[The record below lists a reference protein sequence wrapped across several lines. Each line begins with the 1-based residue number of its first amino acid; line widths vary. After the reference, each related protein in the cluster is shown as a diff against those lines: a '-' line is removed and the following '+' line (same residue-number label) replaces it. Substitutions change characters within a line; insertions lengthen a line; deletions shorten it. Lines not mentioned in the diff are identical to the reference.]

1 MMAETGKSSKKS
13 ALSFEENLK
22 RLEEIVERL
31 EVESVDLDESLR
43 LFEEGIAVLRDASA
57 ALTSA
62 ETRVR
67 QLVEAADGTLELRE
81 LDT

>member
-1 MMAETGKSSKKS
+1 MAESRKSSKAQS
-13 ALSFEENLK
+13 PTFEQNLK

-31 EVESVDLDESLR
+31 ELESVDLDESLR
-43 LFEEGIAVLRDASA
+43 LFEEGISVLRDASA

-62 ETRVR
+62 ETKVK
-67 QLVEAADGTLELRE
+67 QLVEMADGTLELRE

>member
-1 MMAETGKSSKKS
+1 MKPDTST
-13 ALSFEENLK
+13 FEQNLR

-31 EVESVDLDESLR
+31 ELESVDLDESLR
-43 LFEEGIAVLRDASA
+43 LFEEGIAVLRDAST

-67 QLVEAADGTLELRE
+67 QLVELADGTLALRD

>member
-1 MMAETGKSSKKS
+1 MAETRKKAKSP
-13 ALSFEENLK
+13 SFEDNLK

-31 EVESVDLDESLR
+31 EIESVDLDESLR

-57 ALTSA
+57 VLTIA

-81 LDT
+81 LDA

>member
-1 MMAETGKSSKKS
+1 MAEARKS
-13 ALSFEENLK
+13 AKSATPTFEQNLK

-31 EVESVDLDESLR
+31 EMESVDLDESLR
-43 LFEEGIAVLRDASA
+43 LFEEGIAVLRDAST

-67 QLVEAADGTLELRE
+67 QLIELADGTLELRE
-81 LDT
+81 LDS

>member
-1 MMAETGKSSKKS
+1 MADARKS
-13 ALSFEENLK
+13 AKTGTTTFEQNLK

-31 EVESVDLDESLR
+31 ELESVDLDESLR

-67 QLVEAADGTLELRE
+67 QLVELADGTLELRE
-81 LDT
+81 LDS

>member
-1 MMAETGKSSKKS
+1 MAETRKKARS
-13 ALSFEENLK
+13 QSFEDNLK

-57 ALTSA
+57 ALTVA

-67 QLVEAADGTLELRE
+67 QLVEAADGSLELRE
-81 LDT
+81 LET

>member
-1 MMAETGKSSKKS
+1 MAEPRRKKPD
-13 ALSFEENLK
+13 APSFEDNLK

-31 EVESVDLDESLR
+31 EMESVDLDESLR
-43 LFEEGIAVLRDASA
+43 LFEEGIAVLRDASS
-57 ALTSA
+57 ALNVA

-81 LDT
+81 LDA

>member
-1 MMAETGKSSKKS
+1 MAAAASRKEKQGP
-13 ALSFEENLK
+13 SFEENLK

-43 LFEEGIAVLRDASA
+43 LFEEGIAVLREAST
-57 ALTSA
+57 ALASA

-67 QLVEAADGTLELRE
+67 QLVELADGSIELRE
-81 LDT
+81 LDA

>member
-1 MMAETGKSSKKS
+1 MAETRKK
-13 ALSFEENLK
+13 ATAPSFEANLK

-31 EVESVDLDESLR
+31 DVESVDLDESLR
-43 LFEEGIAVLRDASA
+43 LFEEGIAVLREAST
-57 ALTSA
+57 ALTVA

-81 LDT
+81 LDV

>member
-1 MMAETGKSSKKS
+1 MAEQRKTAKADSPT
-13 ALSFEENLK
+13 FEKNLK

-31 EVESVDLDESLR
+31 ELDSVDLDESLR

-57 ALTSA
+57 ALSVA

-81 LDT
+81 LDV

>member
-1 MMAETGKSSKKS
+1 MAEPRKTAKSDSP
-13 ALSFEENLK
+13 SFEQNLK

-31 EVESVDLDESLR
+31 ELESVDLDESLR
-43 LFEEGIAVLRDASA
+43 LFEEGIAVLRDAST
-57 ALTSA
+57 ALTTA

-67 QLVEAADGTLELRE
+67 QLVELADGTLELRE

>member
-1 MMAETGKSSKKS
+1 MAEPRKKMKPDTPT
-13 ALSFEENLK
+13 FEQNLR

-31 EVESVDLDESLR
+31 ELESVDLDESLR
-43 LFEEGIAVLRDASA
+43 LFEEGIAVLRDAST
-57 ALTSA
+57 ALASA

-67 QLVEAADGTLELRE
+67 QLVELADGTLALRD

>member
-1 MMAETGKSSKKS
+1 MAEPRKK
-13 ALSFEENLK
+13 AKPHTPTFEQNLQ

-31 EVESVDLDESLR
+31 ELESVDLDESLR
-43 LFEEGIAVLRDASA
+43 LFEEGIAVLRDAST

-67 QLVEAADGTLELRE
+67 QLVELADGTLALRD

>member
-1 MMAETGKSSKKS
+1 MAETRKK
-13 ALSFEENLK
+13 ATAPSFEANLK

-31 EVESVDLDESLR
+31 DVESVDLDESLR
-43 LFEEGIAVLRDASA
+43 LFEEGISVLRDAST
-57 ALTSA
+57 ALTVA

-81 LDT
+81 LDV

>member
-1 MMAETGKSSKKS
+1 MAATPRKEKKGP
-13 ALSFEENLK
+13 SFEENLK

-43 LFEEGIAVLRDASA
+43 LFEEGIAVLRDAST
-57 ALTSA
+57 ALASA
-62 ETRVR
+62 ETRVK
-67 QLVEAADGTLELRE
+67 QLVELADGSLELRE

>member
-1 MMAETGKSSKKS
+1 MADARKS
-13 ALSFEENLK
+13 AKTGTPTFEQNLK

-31 EVESVDLDESLR
+31 ELESVDLDESLR
-43 LFEEGIAVLRDASA
+43 LFEEGIAVLRDAST

-67 QLVEAADGTLELRE
+67 QLVDLADGTLELRE
-81 LDT
+81 LDS

>member
-1 MMAETGKSSKKS
+1 MAEARKKKS
-13 ALSFEENLK
+13 DAPSFEDNLK

-31 EVESVDLDESLR
+31 EMESVDLDESLR

-57 ALTSA
+57 ALNVA

-81 LDT
+81 LDA

>member
-1 MMAETGKSSKKS
+1 MAETRKK
-13 ALSFEENLK
+13 AKPEKPSFEDNLK

-31 EVESVDLDESLR
+31 ELESVDLDESLR
-43 LFEEGIAVLRDASA
+43 LFEEGIAVLREAST
-57 ALTSA
+57 ALTFA

-81 LDT
+81 LDS

>member
-1 MMAETGKSSKKS
+1 MAESSKNKKPAS
-13 ALSFEENLK
+13 PTFEENLK

-31 EVESVDLDESLR
+31 ELESVDLDESLR
-43 LFEEGIAVLRDASA
+43 LFEEGIAVLRDAST

-81 LDT
+81 LDS